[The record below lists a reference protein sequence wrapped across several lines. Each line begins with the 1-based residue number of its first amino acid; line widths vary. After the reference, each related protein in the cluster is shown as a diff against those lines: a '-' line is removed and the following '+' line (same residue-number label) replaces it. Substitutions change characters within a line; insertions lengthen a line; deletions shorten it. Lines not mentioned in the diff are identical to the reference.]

1 MADVDRL
8 VIDIEAQS
16 KEVDSKLDQ
25 LIAGLEQ
32 LNKTATQATSGL
44 SKISSCL
51 NDIKASM
58 SGLGKNPGADQLAS
72 QLTKLSQAATPLNGF
87 KSQIGSTVTALTK
100 LGTVKTVLS
109 DLAVVGKDGKT
120 GMDAIK
126 AGCKGLAEAV
136 APLANF
142 KSQFSAT
149 INALTKV
156 NSISISKE
164 TIDQLGVS
172 CRSLYSALQPLT
184 MLQDN
189 GFSKLVNGLNR
200 LGTAAQKLGAV
211 SMQQLKTN
219 TQQAAQILKQLPG
232 YTNRAGKSANTAT
245 GTFGKLSNIFKKTKT
260 TGNSL
265 SDTMS
270 SLGSTIKKAFSLT
283 AVLYSVQQLIEKL
296 SYCMKLSMDYTENLN
311 LFSVAMG
318 DAAGESKAFAENLQS
333 LLGIDSSSFMRYQ
346 GVLKSIATGF
356 GVSSDQANLMSKNL
370 TQLTYDL
377 SSFYNSSISE
387 ASEKVRS
394 ALSGELEPM
403 RAYGYA
409 LDETTLQQIAYNNG
423 INMSIRSMNQAQ
435 KAQLRYYAMMTQNT
449 QVQGDMARTIQSP
462 ANALRIL
469 KQQFTILARAI
480 GNAFIP
486 ALQAVLPYLVA
497 LAQVATN
504 AANAIARFFGYDAS
518 ALDGVSA
525 GVSGLTDGIDDTT
538 DSISGLTDGI
548 DDTTDSIDD
557 QTDST
562 KAASDALKDYL
573 AGFDELNVMPQ
584 PSDSSDSGSGS
595 GTDSGTDSG
604 ISGNDLGL
612 TLPEYDMLAG
622 YEGVAEE
629 LFGDFFAPMRSA
641 WDKTGQYVTDNF
653 MWMFDRFQR
662 QAQVFGSI
670 FNQAWSSGAAEA
682 MFQDIYHM
690 FGTLFGLVGDI
701 TDSLTRAFDV
711 TGYGYDIWINLF
723 DVIGNINSI
732 VDGIFQSIRDA
743 WADVGDTFA
752 LSFAGFIDNIS
763 WIWSKLTEIID
774 MLMKNGLGDAL
785 QGVWT
790 VLMGVGS
797 VLAQIWRLFSPIATF
812 ILSVVAA
819 ILIPGL
825 KFIGAILSGIGEF
838 LSWIAEKLAPIATQ
852 VQAFVDEL
860 LPGVFAYMV
869 NLGIAVDNVIA
880 GVCNFFTSTLPG
892 FFTML
897 GEFFTVTIPGFFAS
911 IGQWWNDL
919 WMGLCQSFFDALT
932 SVGNWIAVQVAIWNE
947 FWRGVGDCASQV
959 ATAIADWW
967 NQKISE
973 LGQWVL
979 DIVNRVKGYFTE
991 LGTAANNVATGIE
1004 SWWSG
1009 IFTSFGDWLKSKLD
1023 WIGGLFSDPAQ
1034 KLKDA
1039 FDGAMSFVKSLFSNF
1054 PTPHFSLPSIKVNG
1068 SFSINPPRAPSF
1080 SVEWIQY
1087 ATGGFPETGEAFVAN
1102 EAGPELVG
1110 KIGNRNAVVNQ
1121 QQIVES
1127 VSNGVAQAVSKVLGS
1142 GNDSKQTIV
1151 IKVGSTEI
1159 ARAVIDGMNSVNRQA
1174 GQTILTV

>member
-16 KEVDSKLDQ
+16 KEVDSELDQ
-25 LIAGLEQ
+25 LISGLEQ
-32 LNKTATQATSGL
+32 LNKTAAQATSGL

-51 NDIKASM
+51 NDIKSSM

-72 QLTKLSQAATPLNGF
+72 QLTKLSDTATPLNGF

-109 DLAVVGKDGKT
+109 DLAVAGKNGKT

-126 AGCKGLAEAV
+126 TGCQGLAEAV

-211 SMQQLKTN
+211 NMQQLKTN

-232 YTNRAGKSANTAT
+232 YTNGAGKSANSAT
-245 GTFGKLSNIFKKTKT
+245 GSFGKLSNMFKKTET
-260 TGNSL
+260 TGSSL
-265 SDTMS
+265 SDKMS
-270 SLGSTIKKAFSLT
+270 SLGSTIKNAFSLT
-283 AVLYSVQQLIEKL
+283 AVLYSVKQLIEKL
-296 SYCMKLSMDYTENLN
+296 SYCIKLSMDYTENLN

-318 DAAGESKAFAENLQS
+318 DAAGESKEFAENLQS

-377 SSFYNSSISE
+377 SSFYNSSIAES
-387 ASEKVRS
+387 SEKVRS

-409 LDETTLQQIAYNNG
+409 LDETTLQQIAYDNG

-497 LAQVATN
+497 LAQVATD
-504 AANAIARFFGYDAS
+504 AANAMARFFGYDAS
-518 ALDGVSA
+518 SLEGVSS
-525 GVSGLTDGIDDTT
+525 GVSGLTDGIDDA
-538 DSISGLTDGI
+538 
-548 DDTTDSIDD
+548 TDSIDD

-584 PSDSSDSGSGS
+584 ATDSSDSGSGS
-595 GTDSGTDSG
+595 GTG

-629 LFGDFFAPMRSA
+629 LFGDFFAPIRSA
-641 WDKTGQYVTDNF
+641 WDKTGPYVTDNF
-653 MWMFDRFQR
+653 MWMCDTFQR

-670 FNQAWSSGAAEA
+670 FDQAWSSGAAEA
-682 MFQDIYHM
+682 MFQDIFHM

-701 TDSLTRAFDV
+701 TDSLTRAFDF
-711 TGYGYDIWINLF
+711 TGYGFDIWVNTF
-723 DVIGNINSI
+723 DIIGNIASI
-732 VDGIFQSIRDA
+732 IDGIFQSIRDA

-752 LSFAGFIDNIS
+752 FSFAGLIDNVS
-763 WIWSKLTEIID
+763 WIWAKVTEIID

-790 VLMGVGS
+790 VLMGIGS

-825 KFIGAILSGIGEF
+825 KFIGAILSGVGEL

-852 VQAFVDEL
+852 VQAFTDEL

-880 GVCNFFTSTLPG
+880 GVCNFFTVTLPG

-897 GEFFTVTIPGFFAS
+897 GNFFTVTIPGWFAS
-911 IGQWWNDL
+911 VGQWWTDL
-919 WMGLCQSFFDALT
+919 WMGLCQSFYDALT
-932 SVGNWIAVQVAIWNE
+932 SVGNWIAVQVAAWNE
-947 FWRGVGDCASQV
+947 FWRAVGDCASQV
-959 ATAIADWW
+959 ATYIADWW
-967 NQKISE
+967 YQKISD

-979 DIVNRVKGYFTE
+979 DTVNRIKGFFTG
-991 LGTAANNVATGIE
+991 LGTEANNVATGIE
-1004 SWWSG
+1004 SWWFG
-1009 IFTSFGDWLKSKLD
+1009 IFTDIGDWLKSKLD

-1039 FDGAMSFVKSLFSNF
+1039 FDGAMNFIRSLFSNF
-1054 PTPHFSLPSIKVNG
+1054 PTPHFSLPSITVNG
-1068 SFSINPPRAPSF
+1068 SFSINPPRAPTF
-1080 SVEWIQY
+1080 SVGWTQY

-1121 QQIVES
+1121 QQIVEA
-1127 VSNGVAQAVSKVLGS
+1127 VSTGVAQAVSKVLGS

>member
-32 LNKTATQATSGL
+32 LNITATRATSGL

-72 QLTKLSQAATPLNGF
+72 QLTNLSDAATPLNGF

-109 DLAVVGKDGKT
+109 DLAVVGKNGKT

-164 TIDQLGVS
+164 TIAQLGVS

-211 SMQQLKTN
+211 NMQQLKTS

-245 GTFGKLSNIFKKTKT
+245 GTFGKLSNMFKKTKA
-260 TGNSL
+260 TGSSL
-265 SDTMS
+265 SDKMS
-270 SLGSTIKKAFSLT
+270 RLGSTIKNAFSLT

-318 DAAGESKAFAENLQS
+318 DAAGESKAFAEKLQS

-377 SSFYNSSISE
+377 SSFYNSSINE

-504 AANAIARFFGYDAS
+504 AANAMARFFGYDAS
-518 ALDGVSA
+518 ALDGVSS
-525 GVSGLTDGIDDTT
+525 GV
-538 DSISGLTDGI
+538 SGLTDGI

-584 PSDSSDSGSGS
+584 ATDSSDSGSGS
-595 GTDSGTDSG
+595 GTGTG

-622 YEGVAEE
+622 YKGVAEE

-653 MWMFDRFQR
+653 MWMCDRFQR
-662 QAQVFGSI
+662 QSAVFSNI
-670 FNQAWSSGAAEA
+670 FSQAWSSGAAEA

-711 TGYGYDIWINLF
+711 TGYGYDIWVNLF
-723 DVIGNINSI
+723 DVIGNISSI
-732 VDGIFQSIRDA
+732 VDGVFQSIRDA

-752 LSFAGFIDNIS
+752 FSFAGFIDNIS

-860 LPGVFAYMV
+860 LPGVFAYMG

-892 FFTML
+892 FFAML

-932 SVGNWIAVQVAIWNE
+932 SVGNWIAAQVEIWNE

-967 NQKISE
+967 NQKMSE

-979 DIVNRVKGYFTE
+979 DIVNRVKEFFTG

-1004 SWWSG
+1004 SWWFG
-1009 IFTSFGDWLKSKLD
+1009 IFTDIGNWLKSKLD

-1054 PTPHFSLPSIKVNG
+1054 PTPHFSLPSISVNG

-1080 SVEWIQY
+1080 SVGWTQY

>member
-72 QLTKLSQAATPLNGF
+72 QLTNLSDAATPLNGF

-318 DAAGESKAFAENLQS
+318 DAAGESKAFAEKLQS